1 MPFQIETWMVHYR
14 HRQLPISNFQWDAE
28 IKHEVEDGQGTQ
40 TESCLLEGAWQR
52 AGLTST
58 HLRAGNGYRK
68 AAYSVGLKES
78 VEQSSVEG
86 KSSLTAHSSLRVRTQ
101 AAVSIS
107 LLSNWEKV
115 KILALGLYPYH
126 PGRGAATDGLD
137 GKGLAV
143 PSLCLEVKV
152 NEVLFQPVNSFFL
165 HSFPLS

>member
-1 MPFQIETWMVHYR
+1 MLRSNTRWRMVR
-14 HRQLPISNFQWDAE
+14 EHRRR
-28 IKHEVEDGQGTQ
+28 
-40 TESCLLEGAWQR
+40 SCLLEGAWQR

-58 HLRAGNGYRK
+58 HLRAGNRKKKSREQHRK

-126 PGRGAATDGLD
+126 PGHGAATDGLD

-165 HSFPLS
+165 QFSSALNFHGFAVIGLRI